1 MGLFYMKSSVSN
13 KKHYI
18 AALIFIFFAFLLSS
32 CSVSDTGIE
41 DDPAVEEIEVVTD
54 NDDLEEPLEETS
66 LNYIFETP
74 IKSPHYVDNV
84 PYHASVIPA
93 VPVNVIVNFDFDI
106 ISSSAIVVTGQD
118 GQVYSTGN
126 TIIDDNKL
134 GMRVMMEPDSPEGL
148 YTVNYQAC
156 WPDGS
161 CHEGMFQFAI
171 DRSLLSGF
179 EDLKGQSEIVVD
191 MQHNYFEPQDIIID
205 VGTTITWINNDT
217 VDHYINTDPHP
228 GHNYFPAHN
237 SRAIAGGESFS
248 LKFDQ
253 PGYYPYHCSAHPA
266 TMIATIIVE

>member
-1 MGLFYMKSSVSN
+1 LTAIKLFISLRNLNITVY
-13 KKHYI
+13 
-18 AALIFIFFAFLLSS
+18 FLLLFILVFLVSA

-41 DDPAVEEIEVVTD
+41 DEPESEEIEVVTD
-54 NDDLEEPLEETS
+54 IDDPEEPLEEIS
-66 LNYIFETP
+66 LTFVFETP
-74 IKSPHYVDNV
+74 VKSPHYVDNV

-93 VPVNVIVNFDFDI
+93 VPVNVIVNFDFDVI
-106 ISSSAIVVTGQD
+106 PSSAIVVTGQD
-118 GQVYSTGN
+118 GQVYSTGDA
-126 TIIDDNKL
+126 IIDDNKL
-134 GMRVMMEPDSPEGL
+134 NMRVMMAPDAPEGL
-148 YTVNYQAC
+148 YTVNYEAC

-171 DRSLLSGF
+171 DRSLLSEF

-191 MQHNYFEPQDIIID
+191 MQHNYFEPEDIIIS

-228 GHNYFPAHN
+228 GHNYFPVHN
-237 SRAIAGGESFS
+237 SRSIAGGESFS